1 MKKVILFITL
11 SALVV
16 SCSETKEETNKTEAP
31 ALEAPPII
39 QMEEDLTE
47 VKDNIFTEYYPGKK
61 AVKFRGEQ
69 DKEGRRNG
77 VWLYY
82 SENGEELSMTN
93 YEHGVKNGH
102 TMVKYPNGAIHYT
115 GEYTN
120 DQPSGVWKTY
130 DAMGKLTSTKDYSKS
145 N

>member
-1 MKKVILFITL
+1 MRL
-11 SALVV
+11 
-16 SCSETKEETNKTEAP
+16 
-31 ALEAPPII
+31 
-39 QMEEDLTE
+39 
-47 VKDNIFTEYYPGKK
+47 DNIFTEYYPGKK
-61 AVKFRGEQ
+61 AIKFRGEQ
-69 DKEGRRNG
+69 DEEGRRNG

-93 YEHGVKNGH
+93 YEHGIKEGH

-130 DAMGKLTSTKDYSKS
+130 DAMGKLTSTKDYNKSK
-145 N
+145 

>member
-1 MKKVILFITL
+1 MKKAFLFITL
-11 SALVV
+11 TALVI
-16 SCSETKEETNKTEAP
+16 SCSETKEETKKTETP
-31 ALEAPPII
+31 TEAPPII
-39 QMEEDLTE
+39 QMEEDLIE

-61 AVKFRGEQ
+61 AIKFRGEQ
-69 DKEGRRNG
+69 DEEGRRNG

-93 YEHGVKNGH
+93 YEHGIKEGH

-120 DQPSGVWKTY
+120 DRPSGVWKTY

-145 N
+145 K